1 MPYSTESTVRDLL
14 DNDAT
19 KAIVEQHLPGFS
31 SHPQIG
37 MVRDMGLSTV
47 AKFSGGLITDEALQ
61 KIDAAF
67 KAIA

>member
-1 MPYSTESTVRDLL
+1 MPYSIDSTVRNLL
-14 DNDAT
+14 ENDTT

-31 SHPQIG
+31 LHPQLG
-37 MVRDMGLSTV
+37 MVRDMGLATV

-61 KIDAAF
+61 KIDEAL

>member
-1 MPYSTESTVRDLL
+1 
-14 DNDAT
+14 
-19 KAIVEQHLPGFS
+19 
-31 SHPQIG
+31 
-37 MVRDMGLSTV
+37 MGLSTV